1 MKKKLFFTF
10 ACAMA
15 LMAGFVSCTNDDFE
29 ELAPVAE
36 MQKSAMTRSASGM
49 TKEEVQARLDEIAR
63 EYGAAVMI
71 ADNQDLSSV
80 SEDYFEYVDN
90 FLKNGITSN
99 NNDIQITNDDCI
111 DEVAVASSS
120 LSSFLLED
128 GVLYSGRFLE
138 PTLLNCIVNWAVT
151 SNPITYY
158 VSAEPR
164 IKDGTSNAFIDYF
177 SSFSGD
183 LSNPRFRY
191 SGVYYSLFPS
201 EGGSLVPPI
210 ILPNNLSTMDV
221 EDDDEMYLDYDRNN
235 DGLIDSEYYP
245 ICYKLDF
252 YGGKTEK
259 TEPYDM

>member
-1 MKKKLFFTF
+1 MMKKKLFFTF

-15 LMAGFVSCTNDDFE
+15 LIAGFVSCTNDYFE

-128 GVLYSGRFLE
+128 GVLYSGRF
-138 PTLLNCIVNWAVT
+138 
-151 SNPITYY
+151 
-158 VSAEPR
+158 
-164 IKDGTSNAFIDYF
+164 
-177 SSFSGD
+177 
-183 LSNPRFRY
+183 
-191 SGVYYSLFPS
+191 
-201 EGGSLVPPI
+201 
-210 ILPNNLSTMDV
+210 
-221 EDDDEMYLDYDRNN
+221 
-235 DGLIDSEYYP
+235 
-245 ICYKLDF
+245 
-252 YGGKTEK
+252 
-259 TEPYDM
+259 